1 MIDYQP
7 LLERWSGGPLSSWAD
22 CLSEEI
28 AKEFHERRYGDL
40 PKWLAALEALP
51 QLTPSKIDLN
61 TATVCVGRPDD
72 CDPDIRQQL
81 EQALRVLQPW
91 RKGPFELFGVH
102 IDTEWP
108 SLVWSGKMAV
118 VCQ

>member
-22 CLSEEI
+22 CLSAEI

-40 PKWLAALEALP
+40 PKWLAALEALL
-51 QLTPSKIDLN
+51 QLTPSNIDLN

-72 CDPDIRQQL
+72 CDPDSRQQL
-81 EQALRVLQPW
+81 EQQLRVLQPW
-91 RKGPFELFGVH
+91 RKGPFKLFGPP
-102 IDTEWP
+102 I
-108 SLVWSGKMAV
+108 LVNSR
-118 VCQ
+118 CNSIS